1 MRFEKL
7 PAMQRG
13 CRASPSR
20 MLWLLLSLLLS
31 RAAVGEINTLFLDED
46 ERTAFS
52 IETFSFEANGRI
64 ELEVSNY
71 SLYVDDVFSSDDT
84 PWGILLRSV
93 TSKSDGPA
101 VLAVEA
107 TRLMG
112 VCSLATA
119 LKKTPELVFLLANSS
134 TNSHADRRREL
145 HWGFGED
152 HEHEMNAVSFS
163 HNFTKKTR
171 GRYDIEVIVCLP
183 ESKMSSKVEI
193 SAVIKTT
200 CFNVDADGKVNYLSA
215 GETALP
221 VLCVSLR

>member
-1 MRFEKL
+1 MRWRRVAATTT
-7 PAMQRG
+7 PAS
-13 CRASPSR
+13 C
-20 MLWLLLSLLLS
+20 WLSLLLGLLLS
-31 RAAVGEINTLFLDED
+31 RSSVGEINTLVLDED

-64 ELEVSNY
+64 ELDVANY
-71 SLYVDDVFSSDDT
+71 SLYVDDVFLSDDIQ
-84 PWGILLRSV
+84 WGIMLRSV

-107 TRLMG
+107 TRMMG
-112 VCSLATA
+112 MCSLATA
-119 LKKTPELVFLLANSS
+119 LEKTPELVFLLANSS
-134 TNSHADRRREL
+134 TNAHTDHRHRREL

-152 HEHEMNAVSFS
+152 HEHEMNSVRFS
-163 HNFTKKTR
+163 HNFTKKSQ

-183 ESKMSSKVEI
+183 QSKISSKVEL

-221 VLCVSLR
+221 VL